1 MIVRS
6 CTIQNLTVQDRMVSY
21 DQAVRE
27 EPGRPHGDDEDAK
40 DEVRDIEVDT
50 PAADRELCGLIS
62 QLAWRIES
70 HVRDSV
76 NSVEVNGARL
86 SASQAIALRELT
98 EPMSLR
104 DLAGRM
110 CCEASNTTSVVDKL
124 EDAGLVHRKPHPHDR
139 RTKLVVLT
147 PSGEQARQ
155 SLLRHLETAS
165 PLAHLADEERGALR
179 AALLQALTPAPSN
192 VR

>member
-1 MIVRS
+1 M
-6 CTIQNLTVQDRMVSY
+6 
-21 DQAVRE
+21 RE
-27 EPGRPHGDDEDAK
+27 EPGHPPGDHEEDAQR
-40 DEVRDIEVDT
+40 EVGNIEVDT

-62 QLAWRIES
+62 QLARRIES

-76 NSVEVNGARL
+76 SSAEVNGARL
-86 SASQAIALRELT
+86 STSQAIALRELT

-110 CCEASNTTSVVDKL
+110 CCEASNATSVVDKL
-124 EDAGLVHRKPHPHDR
+124 EDAGLVQRKPHPHDR

-147 PSGEQARQ
+147 SSGEQARQ
-155 SLLRHLETAS
+155 NLLRHLETAS

-179 AALLQALTPAPSN
+179 AALLQALTPAPRN
-192 VR
+192 TR